1 MAVAPFL
8 SSTHDFKTSLDELL
22 LDICEDIQLSA
33 TRHDQA
39 VQRYETLGDALES
52 EGSPFR
58 SLGPKIYPQGSM
70 ALGTTVKPT
79 EGPHDLDFVLE
90 LSLLHQQVDP
100 MRLIQ
105 ELYTFL
111 RKHGVYGPMTSLK
124 NRCVRVEYANEFYMD
139 ILPACRNGD
148 AGGTCIKVP
157 DRALNSWTDSDPL
170 GYIRWFEERASMRFV
185 ARIFDKAVPV
195 PAQEPVVQKKP
206 LKLVVQLI
214 KRWRDRYYTDADLA
228 PISIVL
234 TTLAGH
240 AYTGERSVSESLN
253 LALNR
258 IVGFIDSAHQTRR
271 RLRVWHPTHPAEE
284 LSERW
289 NNDPAAYQAFEK
301 GIRAFRERW
310 SLLMTRNENV
320 NLELEALFGEPV
332 KAVLRKRAEQLQK
345 SRLAGQLGV
354 SSAGIISR
362 NDPSVIPA
370 RPNTFYG
377 EQ

>member
-8 SSTHDFKTSLDELL
+8 SSTHDFTTSLDELL
-22 LDICEDIQLSA
+22 FDICEDIQLSA
-33 TRHDQA
+33 TRHEQA
-39 VQRYETLGDALES
+39 EQRYETLGDVLEG

-58 SLGPKIYPQGSM
+58 LLGPKIYPQGSM
-70 ALGTTVKPT
+70 ALGTTVKPI
-79 EGPHDLDFVLE
+79 EGSYALDFVLE

-100 MRLIQ
+100 MRLIH
-105 ELYTFL
+105 EFYVFL

-157 DRALNSWTDSDPL
+157 DRSLRSWTDSDPL
-170 GYIRWFEERASMRFV
+170 GYIRWFEDRASMRFV
-185 ARIFDKAVPV
+185 TRIFDKAAPV
-195 PAQEPVVQKKP
+195 PAQEAVVEKKP

-214 KRWRDRYYTDADLA
+214 KRWRDRYYTDVDLA

-234 TTLAGH
+234 TTLARH

-258 IVGFIDSAHQTRR
+258 IVGFIDNAHRTGT
-271 RLRVWHPTHPAEE
+271 RLRVWHPTQPAEE

-289 NNDPAAYQAFEK
+289 NNDLAAYQAFEK
-301 GIRAFRERW
+301 GIRAFREKW
-310 SLLMTRNENV
+310 ALLMTRNENV
-320 NLELEALFGEPV
+320 NSELEALFGEPV
-332 KAVLRKRAEQLQK
+332 KMVLRKRAERLQK
-345 SRLAGQLGV
+345 SRLAGRLGV

-362 NDPSVIPA
+362 NSPCVIPA